1 MAAPRG
7 EVAYQR
13 GPTSRPWPWAE
24 SFCRALA
31 GALGASTRALR
42 SLESS
47 PARKLAS
54 VTRVLGTGAHSTSE
68 IIWAL
73 TRTAADGS
81 QRETLCRLLYGWGL
95 FVSSCGATHVPYWY
109 SPEEATEVKMHP
121 LSSALQKVRGHR
133 TPCGWAASRRPS
145 ATSSPFSSSS
155 LRISPP
161 SCPSSW
167 PTKPSASLTSPRA
180 PAPTQCVRRSRGIL
194 SASRRRL

>member
-13 GPTSRPWPWAE
+13 GRTSRPWPWAG

-81 QRETLCRLLYGWGL
+81 RRETLCRLLYGWGL
-95 FVSSCGATHVPYWY
+95 FVSSCGATHVRYWY
-109 SPEEATEVKMHP
+109 SRACHEFDQECP
-121 LSSALQKVRGHR
+121 LSTALPKVRGHR
-133 TPCGWAASRRPS
+133 GHTMRRTSPVY
-145 ATSSPFSSSS
+145 SSPFYS
-155 LRISPP
+155 LFIPPQNMPTARPRSGRSGLWRRRASERQWVTQQPP
-161 SCPSSW
+161 S
-167 PTKPSASLTSPRA
+167 R
-180 PAPTQCVRRSRGIL
+180 
-194 SASRRRL
+194 

>member
-1 MAAPRG
+1 MACAREERRDLTGGLHPLAALG
-7 EVAYQR
+7 C
-13 GPTSRPWPWAE
+13 PE

-81 QRETLCRLLYGWGL
+81 RRETLCRLLYGWGL
-95 FVSSCGATHVPYWY
+95 FVSSCGATHVRYWY
-109 SPEEATEVKMHP
+109 SRACHEFDQECP
-121 LSSALQKVRGHR
+121 LSTALPKVRGHR
-133 TPCGWAASRRPS
+133 GHTMRRTSPVYSSPFYSLFIPPQNMPTARRRARALRPAAATCRPS
-145 ATSSPFSSSS
+145 A
-155 LRISPP
+155 
-161 SCPSSW
+161 
-167 PTKPSASLTSPRA
+167 
-180 PAPTQCVRRSRGIL
+180 GG
-194 SASRRRL
+194 